1 MMNISF
7 VKKKKKKRDLKE
19 KQIKEGDAL
28 VGLNVKPKLTHP
40 SVVRKQLN
48 V

>member
-7 VKKKKKKRDLKE
+7 VKKKKKRDLKE
-19 KQIKEGDAL
+19 KQIKEGDTL
-28 VGLNVKPKLTHP
+28 VGLNVKLTHP